1 MYLLFY
7 VLTFIHRIALVC
19 LLIGFAL
26 VPLFVELNIV
36 TIYVALPTI
45 FILLSISTIYV
56 ENTLNKYQKHV
67 ITNKNNKRPDKCLIR
82 YGICCLH
89 H

>member
-7 VLTFIHRIALVC
+7 VLTYIHRIALVS

-36 TIYVALPTI
+36 TVYVALPTI

-56 ENTLNKYQKHV
+56 ENTLNKYQKHL
-67 ITNKNNKRPDKCLIR
+67 ITNKNIKRPEKCLIR
-82 YGICCLH
+82 YGICCIH